1 MNRLARLGR
10 LLVALSFA
18 LASACALAAD
28 PNPIG
33 LKSGV
38 FDPPQPAAEFPAGL
52 RATDQGDL
60 TLARYRGKVVLLV
73 FGFTHCPAVCPTTL
87 ATLAEARKLL
97 GPDAAAMQVVYLTVD
112 PERDDLAHV
121 RTYLAGFDHAFVG
134 GTGQPAVLA
143 TVRQRYG
150 VTAQKVPA
158 AGGGTEYG
166 MSHSTSIYLIDRAGR
181 LRALMPFGHSAED
194 FAHDVRQLMAL
205 R

>member
-1 MNRLARLGR
+1 MNRFARS
-10 LLVALSFA
+10 LLALS
-18 LASACALAAD
+18 LAAAASLAVAAD

-33 LKSGV
+33 LKAGV
-38 FDPPQPAAEFPAGL
+38 FDPPQPAAEFPAGVH
-52 RATDQGDL
+52 ATDQGDL
-60 TLARYRGKVVLLV
+60 TIARWRGKVVLLV

-87 ATLAEARKLL
+87 ATLAQARKLL
-97 GPDAAAMQVVYLTVD
+97 GPDAAAMQVVYVTVD

-121 RTYLAGFDHAFVG
+121 RSYLAAFDPGFVG

-143 TVRQRYG
+143 DLRKRYG
-150 VTAQKVPA
+150 ATAQKIPP
-158 AGGGTEYG
+158 AGGGADYG
-166 MSHSTSIYLIDRAGR
+166 MSHSTTIWMIDRTGR

>member
-1 MNRLARLGR
+1 MKG
-10 LLVALSFA
+10 ALRVLRA
-18 LASACALAAD
+18 LALAVAPVLCMAAA

-33 LKSGV
+33 LKAGV
-38 FDPPQPAAEFPAGL
+38 FDPPQMAAEFPAGL

-87 ATLAEARKLL
+87 ATLAETRRLL
-97 GPDAAAMQVVYLTVD
+97 GPDAASLQVVYLTVD

-121 RTYLAGFDHAFVG
+121 RDYLAGFDRSFVG
-134 GTGQPAVLA
+134 GTGQPAVLD

-150 VTAQKVPA
+150 VTAKKLPA
-158 AGGGTEYG
+158 AGGGADYG
-166 MSHSTSIYLIDRAGR
+166 MAHSTSIYLIDREGR
-181 LRALMPFGHSAED
+181 LRALMPFGHSAAD

-205 R
+205 K